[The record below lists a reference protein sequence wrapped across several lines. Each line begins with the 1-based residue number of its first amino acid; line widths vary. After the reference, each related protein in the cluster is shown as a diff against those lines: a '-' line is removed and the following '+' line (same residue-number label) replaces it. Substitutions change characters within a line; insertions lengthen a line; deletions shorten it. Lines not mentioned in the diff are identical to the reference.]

1 MTFGEKLQ
9 MLRTRRGLS
18 QDALAEALD
27 VSRQAVSQWERNET
41 LPETEKVIRLS
52 RYFSVTT
59 DYLLLD
65 EVQSP
70 TGNGG
75 NKRSPAAG
83 LGMWFSRRGWL
94 LGVGLV
100 VLGVWL
106 LLGLTRGDAPAMMR
120 NYMDGGKSWIQA
132 AVLLAYGVR
141 EYTTGVAA
149 LVLAGVLTII
159 LGRRWR
165 GSLRW
170 YHSGWIVFFWGVCD
184 LLVLTGLTVWYL
196 RTIEEMWENM
206 SRYVWF
212 AVRDEVPFAVGT
224 ALLGLAV
231 ALLGPRLDRPN
242 PKTAAA
248 EECPGSGGES

>member
-1 MTFGEKLQ
+1 M
-9 MLRTRRGLS
+9 
-18 QDALAEALD
+18 
-27 VSRQAVSQWERNET
+27 
-41 LPETEKVIRLS
+41 
-52 RYFSVTT
+52 
-59 DYLLLD
+59 D
-65 EVQSP
+65 EVECP
-70 TGNGG
+70 TANE
-75 NKRSPAAG
+75 NKYTSAG
-83 LGMWFSRRGWL
+83 LGMWVSSRGWL

>member
-65 EVQSP
+65 EVECP
-70 TGNGG
+70 TANE
-75 NKRSPAAG
+75 NKCTSAG
-83 LGMWFSRRGWL
+83 LGMWVSSRGWL

-231 ALLGPRLDRPN
+231 VLLGPRMDRPDQ
-242 PKTAAA
+242 KADAAQ
-248 EECPGSGGES
+248 EHPGSGAEP

>member
-9 MLRTRRGLS
+9 LLRARRGLS

-65 EVQSP
+65 EVECL
-70 TGNGG
+70 TANE
-75 NKRSPAAG
+75 NKRTSAG
-83 LGMWFSRRGWL
+83 LGMWVSSRSWL

-120 NYMDGGKSWIQA
+120 IYIDGGKSWIQA
-132 AVLLAYGVR
+132 TVLLAYGVR

-184 LLVLTGLTVWYL
+184 LLILTGLTVWYL
-196 RTIEEMWENM
+196 RTIEIWENM
-206 SRYVWF
+206 PRYVWF
-212 AVRDEVPFAVGT
+212 AVRDEMPFAVGT

-231 ALLGPRLDRPN
+231 ALLGPRLDP
-242 PKTAAA
+242 PDKKADAAQ
-248 EECPGSGGES
+248 ECPGSGAEP

>member
-65 EVQSP
+65 EVECP
-70 TGNGG
+70 TANE
-75 NKRSPAAG
+75 NKCTSAG
-83 LGMWFSRRGWL
+83 LGMWVSSRGWL

-132 AVLLAYGVR
+132 AVLLGYGVR

-184 LLVLTGLTVWYL
+184 LLILTGLTVWYL

-231 ALLGPRLDRPN
+231 VLLGPRMDRPDQ
-242 PKTAAA
+242 KADAAQA
-248 EECPGSGGES
+248 CPGSGGES